1 MSQASDLVTLS
12 RFDVRLSPDGQSYT
26 QSTSTRP
33 QPGKRLTKQD
43 VRWQREYKHLG
54 GGTFG
59 QVYLE
64 KCLEADRTEEK
75 RAVKRIAKIG
85 RIDYKRELEA
95 LAVLSYKSEVYC
107 YSMTIRLPPPL
118 TVIFHS
124 TKISS

>member
-12 RFDVRLSPDGQSYT
+12 RFDVSLSPDGQSYVHR
-26 QSTSTRP
+26 TSTRP
-33 QPGKRLTKQD
+33 QPGKRSMKQD
-43 VRWQREYKHLG
+43 VRWQREHKHLG

-64 KCLEADRTEEK
+64 KCMEAGHSEEK

-95 LAVLSYKSEVYC
+95 LAVLSYKSEVDC
-107 YSMTIRLPPPL
+107 RP
-118 TVIFHS
+118 
-124 TKISS
+124 

>member
-1 MSQASDLVTLS
+1 MFASRQTAKAIPKARRRVLSLVRGS
-12 RFDVRLSPDGQSYT
+12 RNRMYDGNANT
-26 QSTSTRP
+26 N
-33 QPGKRLTKQD
+33 
-43 VRWQREYKHLG
+43 LG